1 MRGEITSAR
10 AFEFGTKSETLARLS
25 ALVHSAIV
33 LPLVSF
39 TVAEWQHDPEAVL
52 AKIRR
57 KPWVADPLVV
67 RSSGRDEDQS
77 TFSNAGR
84 YLSETDVR
92 GQDELVDAIGRVVA
106 SYDVFRPN
114 NQVFVQPQL
123 ENALASGVVSSCEPS
138 CGAPYRVVN
147 WADGPDTAAVTS
159 GRATVRTWYFLDED
173 APRPPVPWLTRIPDL
188 VKELEQLSRRPFEFE
203 FGVAEDGTLVLF
215 QMRLLAKP
223 GKPVPRRRHREAVAQ
238 CRARLHQLRQAPTP
252 ALGPDTV
259 FGVMPD
265 WNPAEMI
272 GIRPRPLALS
282 LYRNLITDE
291 IWAESRH
298 RYGYRDLRGAPL
310 LIDLHGL
317 PYIDTR
323 ASFSSLVPASVPD
336 ATAERLVGSYV
347 QKLRENPH
355 LHDKIEF
362 TIALSSYH
370 FTITE
375 RAAELVRSGVLSP
388 AESSE
393 LVTSLRHVTARMMS
407 GIGPYRRD
415 LAEIEQL
422 RRLPLHR
429 PETFR
434 PKRIAALT
442 HLCKRAGTL
451 PFSGIARAAFAA
463 TSIVRS
469 MVELGVLSA
478 EDADALLSSSQVTS
492 SALQKDFADLSR
504 TAFLR
509 RYGHLRPGTYD
520 ILSPRYDEDPSRYF
534 DWSRPAAN
542 VTGPPGFLP
551 AVAQMREIRRLIA
564 EHRLP
569 GNAHELL
576 RFIVQS
582 VAAREYAKLQ
592 FSRVVSEILFDA
604 KRAGEWLG
612 LGPDDMSY
620 ARIED
625 LCALTGDHRRDRATL
640 CAAIESARY
649 QHEITET
656 LCAPVVLSEPDELVS
671 FAAMADEANFVT
683 QGRVIAPIA
692 DVSAGDDPAGSIA
705 MIAAADPGYDWIF
718 TRGIA
723 GLITAFGGANSH
735 MAIRALEL
743 GIPAAIGVGEAEFT
757 RLLRADVLEVD
768 AASKLVRPSAGA
780 GLRLRETGAA

>member
-1 MRGEITSAR
+1 MRGKMDGAR

-25 ALVHSAIV
+25 ALVSSAVV

-39 TVAEWQHDPEAVL
+39 TVAEWQHDPGTVL
-52 AKIRR
+52 AEIRGR
-57 KPWVADPLVV
+57 PWSGDPLVV

-77 TFSNAGR
+77 AFSNAGR

-92 GQDELVDAIGRVVA
+92 GQDELVAAIGRVVA
-106 SYDVFRPN
+106 SYDVFLPN

-123 ENALASGVVSSCEPS
+123 ADSLASGVVSSCEPS

-147 WADGPDTAAVTS
+147 WADGPDTTAVTS
-159 GRATVRTWYFLDED
+159 GRATVRTWYFLDG
-173 APRPPVPWLTRIPDL
+173 AAHPPVPWLARIPEL
-188 VKELEQLSRRPFEFE
+188 VRELESLSRRPFEFE
-203 FGVAEDGTLVLF
+203 FGVAADGTLVLF

-223 GKPVPRRRHREAVAQ
+223 GKPVPRVRHRDAVAE
-238 CRARLHQLRQAPTP
+238 CRRRLHRLWQAQTP
-252 ALGPDTV
+252 ALGPETV

-282 LYRNLITDE
+282 LYRTLITDE
-291 IWAESRH
+291 VWAESRH

-336 ATAERLVGSYV
+336 DTAERLVTGYV
-347 QKLRENPH
+347 RKLRQNPH
-355 LHDKIEF
+355 LHDKVEF

-370 FTITE
+370 FTIAE
-375 RAAELVRSGVLSP
+375 RAAELVRDGVLSR
-388 AESSE
+388 AESTE
-393 LVTSLRHVTARMMS
+393 LVHSLRNVTTRMMS
-407 GIGPYRRD
+407 EIGPYRRD
-415 LAEIEQL
+415 LGEIEQL

-434 PKRIAALT
+434 PKRISALV

-463 TSIVRS
+463 TSVVRS
-469 MVELGVLSA
+469 LVELGVLSP
-478 EDADALLSSSQVTS
+478 EDGDALLSSSQVAS
-492 SALQKDFADLSR
+492 AALQRDFAELSR
-504 TAFLR
+504 SAFLR

-520 ILSPRYDEDPSRYF
+520 ILSPRYDEDPARYF

-542 VTGPPGFLP
+542 GAHSPGFLP
-551 AVAQMREIRRLIA
+551 GIGQMRELRRLMA

-569 GNAHELL
+569 GTAHELL

-582 VAAREYAKLQ
+582 VAAREYSKLQ
-592 FSRVVSEILFDA
+592 FSRVVSEILVDA

-612 LGPDDMSY
+612 FTPDDMSY
-620 ARIED
+620 TRVED
-625 LCALTGDHRRDRATL
+625 LCGLTGDHQRDKAALR
-640 CAAIESARY
+640 AAIESARY
-649 QHEITET
+649 RHEITET
-656 LCAPVVLSEPDELVS
+656 LCAPVVLSDPDELVS
-671 FAAMADEANFVT
+671 FATMADEANFVT
-683 QGRVIAPIA
+683 QGRVIAPVA
-692 DVSAGDDPAGSIA
+692 DVSAGDDPAGCVA
-705 MIAAADPGYDWIF
+705 MISAADPGYDWIF
-718 TRGIA
+718 TRGIR

-743 GIPAAIGVGEAEFT
+743 GIPAAIGVGEAQFT
-757 RLLRADVLEVD
+757 RLLYADVLEVD

-780 GLRLRETGAA
+780 GVRIRETGAA